1 MICSLSRDPLDYVLL
16 TINIMLDYGIS
27 ARGEIGTL
35 CPEHQSAVLVD
46 GESMTLI
53 VDKLFKPVR
62 LRFDKDCLSNLG

>member
-1 MICSLSRDPLDYVLL
+1 MIRSFSRDPLNYVRL
-16 TINIMLDYGIS
+16 TINITFDYGIS

-53 VDKLFKPVR
+53 VDKLFKQVR

>member
-1 MICSLSRDPLDYVLL
+1 
-16 TINIMLDYGIS
+16 MLDYGIS

-62 LRFDKDCLSNLG
+62 WRFDKDCLSNLG